1 MTPNYAYKSLLE
13 GGYIDDSNRDLMQK
27 ALFLGTYPHFSNRT
41 GAGQHPSDSPDS
53 PSFSRFLGHLV
64 LAVEFG
70 LLVASR
76 RTDRKLANFAANF
89 FNVHLW
95 SMRHRADPAQAAA
108 RHVRFCSS
116 AYEVLQRF
124 AVLQCHQARPLSGPS
139 AAPMCEQ
146 CQVPGQYAAIDVGE
160 ALAFDAFQK
169 HAGVV
174 FNITDDRYSMVFR
187 TSGSA
192 LEGDDVVTNHPH
204 LYKNE
209 QDSLYMEKALG
220 AMEEIFGYNVREKIF
235 EDGANGRGSA
245 DFTAIS
251 VEPRPGAVSIDG
263 SSAIFSMRWQNVGSH
278 FANPFLL
285 STPQSVILRASAVC
299 FF

>member
-1 MTPNYAYKSLLE
+1 MPIGDSDGVHCTFSSMPADAELCVSDSFPSQVNFHVALSPVTQGSKPFLVWETPTVQRMTPNYAYKSLLE

-41 GAGQHPSDSPDS
+41 
-53 PSFSRFLGHLV
+53 
-64 LAVEFG
+64 
-70 LLVASR
+70 
-76 RTDRKLANFAANF
+76 DRKLANFAANF

-95 SMRHRADPAQAAA
+95 SMRHRADPA
-108 RHVRFCSS
+108 
-116 AYEVLQRF
+116 
-124 AVLQCHQARPLSGPS
+124 G
-139 AAPMCEQ
+139 
-146 CQVPGQYAAIDVGE
+146 QVPGQYAAIDVGE

-209 QDSLYMEKALG
+209 QDSLYMEKALA
-220 AMEEIFGYNVREKIF
+220 AMEEIFGYKVREKIF
-235 EDGANGRGSA
+235 EDGAGDQST

-263 SSAIFSMRWQNVGSH
+263 MLRH
-278 FANPFLL
+278 FEAAKGFFAQKPLVL
-285 STPQSVILRASAVC
+285 SEEAVRKIIEAEAMQV
-299 FF
+299 